1 MNIAITT
8 HYCVEPFGPV
18 SLCAAREGERAALAA
33 LIFGHGDDCRE
44 MIASRWSES
53 MNVACSTA
61 DRELNDV
68 LDHAHDALNSYFASG
83 EIDATLPLAPRGT
96 DFDRDVW
103 SLLCQIERGAT
114 RTYGDIARSIGKPG
128 AAQAVGGAC
137 GRNPIAIFI
146 PCHRVLDARGSL
158 HGYAGGL
165 ARKAALLERE
175 GVMIESAGLFAR
187 AV

>member
-8 HYCVEPFGPV
+8 HQYAEPFGAV
-18 SLCAAREGERAALAA
+18 SLCASREGDRVALAA
-33 LIFGHGDDCRE
+33 LIFGDSDDCCE
-44 MIASRWSES
+44 MLESKGPES
-53 MNVACSTA
+53 MALVCPAA
-61 DRELNDV
+61 DLELKDV
-68 LDHAHDALNSYFASG
+68 LDRAHSALERYLASG
-83 EIDATLPLAPRGT
+83 EIDTTLPLAPRGT
-96 DFDRDVW
+96 AFDREVW
-103 SLLCQIERGAT
+103 SLLCSIERGST
-114 RTYGDIARSIGKPG
+114 RTYGELARSLGKPG

-175 GVMIESAGLFAR
+175 GVMIENAGLFAR